1 MSLVE
6 ISEDVNRGTVTF
18 RVRVQPRA
26 SKDEIAGTIEGAL
39 KVRLRA
45 PAVENRAN
53 EALIEFLAGLLK
65 TSKAAVR
72 IQSGEH
78 ARTKR
83 VEIRGVT
90 RQQILD
96 LLRHEA

>member
-1 MSLVE
+1 MSFLEV
-6 ISEDVNRGTVTF
+6 SEDAGKGTIAF

-26 SKDEIAGTIEGAL
+26 SKDEIAGAMEGAL
-39 KVRLRA
+39 KVRLCA

-65 TSKAAVR
+65 TAKSAVR

-78 ARTKR
+78 SRTKR
-83 VEIRGVT
+83 VEIRGVSK
-90 RQQILD
+90 QQVLS
-96 LLRHEA
+96 LLQEDA